1 VLTKPLSVVVVI
13 AALPG
18 SVVEQHDDGSQDSMY
33 DLAITYPDGRAG
45 AIEVTA
51 AADAQQ
57 LELWKLVGRR
67 GQPWVESTISG
78 GWIVEILSSAK
89 VNGLSRELPNL
100 LRRLEPP
107 MLPRCL
113 TRNRSPLEPM
123 RALVR
128 KAPQSMP
135 TSNCVDRCDFE
146 LCPYPPKGLRRF
158 WDEMGARA
166 RDRTPK
172 RLLTAHTATDD

>member
-1 VLTKPLSVVVVI
+1 MGRTLHGQ
-13 AALPG
+13 ALHH
-18 SVVEQHDDGSQDSMY
+18 SRTHTM
-33 DLAITYPDGRAG
+33 I
-45 AIEVTA
+45 
-51 AADAQQ
+51 
-57 LELWKLVGRR
+57 LER
-67 GQPWVESTISG
+67 PW
-78 GWIVEILSSAK
+78 
-89 VNGLSRELPNL
+89 LPNL